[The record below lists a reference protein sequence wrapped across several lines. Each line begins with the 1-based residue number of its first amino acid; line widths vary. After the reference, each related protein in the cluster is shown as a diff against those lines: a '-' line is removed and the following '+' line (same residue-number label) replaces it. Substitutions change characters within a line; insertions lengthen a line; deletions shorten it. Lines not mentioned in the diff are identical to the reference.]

1 MSVGGVA
8 TCRPKRGYYK
18 DPVTGKT
25 TRIDICN
32 PADRKFAHMSREQ
45 PCDDPRAMCQHDFL
59 DPQKYTCTCPIGF
72 KASTTTYPSETT
84 CSSRKCDSPA
94 LNTCHHMCETDDV
107 DETGGDHNTYVRGY
121 KCRCGEPYVP
131 VGDTCVLKAGKQ
143 CVKCSGIQNCYC
155 DNDGNPN
162 CAQGFEWTEVN
173 NDKKCKMPDT
183 LGTYCLGCKLDA
195 PDATGRRYCLCDA
208 PYVTT
213 ADKTACVLQGVCGR
227 GGVGRIDC
235 DLKRALCVLTEPT
248 SVTDHPYEC
257 ECPDGTIRAEASKVC
272 QPVCM
277 YKNRN
282 LACDRINADCDPN
295 IAY

>member
-1 MSVGGVA
+1 MESPEDRLGHLIDYCKEPYNVSEFCLEPMSVGGEA
-8 TCRPKRGYYK
+8 TCHPKYGYYK

-25 TRIDICN
+25 TKVDICN
-32 PADRKFAHMSREQ
+32 PADRKLAHLLPEQ
-45 PCDDPRAMCQHDFL
+45 PCGDPRATCQHDFL

-72 KASTTTYPSETT
+72 KASTTTYPSDTT

-94 LNTCHHMCETDDV
+94 LNTCEHKCETDDE

-121 KCRCGEPYVP
+121 KCRCGDPYVS
-131 VGDTCVLKAGKQ
+131 VGDTCVLKAGKP
-143 CVKCSGIQNCYC
+143 CVKCSGIQNY
-155 DNDGNPN
+155 
-162 CAQGFEWTEVN
+162 
-173 NDKKCKMPDT
+173 T
-183 LGTYCLGCKLDA
+183 LGAYCLGGKLDA
-195 PDATGRRYCLCDA
+195 PDVTGRRHCLCDA

-227 GGVGRIDC
+227 GGVGRTDC
-235 DLKRALCVLTEPT
+235 DAKRALCVLKEPM
-248 SVTDHPYEC
+248 SVTDHPYVC